1 MAKQIVAFI
10 EDCGIHRRKQHLQT
24 IHVRFQETPFNW
36 NTLMKNVT
44 ISRAQWNYLSYIHWL
59 LKSVWHCWP
68 LCKLH
73 KLGLSYSASTLML
86 SYMIENNLFRLM
98 TNNLTE
104 KMSFLE
110 FLKDQL
116 WDRSF
121 SICIHLIYKTTL
133 MEVIHIVSFVTQ
145 RFSTTKDVIQLGWL
159 PMKQKIDFSIMKLA
173 YKSIHNAKAFQAIW

>member
-1 MAKQIVAFI
+1 MQASQ
-10 EDCGIHRRKQHLQT
+10 
-24 IHVRFQETPFNW
+24 VRIL
-36 NTLMKNVT
+36 TLCFHTYV
-44 ISRAQWNYLSYIHWL
+44 
-59 LKSVWHCWP
+59 VVP
-68 LCKLH
+68 VV
-73 KLGLSYSASTLML
+73 
-86 SYMIENNLFRLM
+86 ENNLFRLM

-173 YKSIHNAKAFQAIW
+173 YKSIHNAKAFQAI